1 MDPQDRL
8 GRWLQIRA
16 VGLIKNVFKSLFFKY
31 ITAFVLI
38 IVVSFMLLIL
48 IIGNIITG
56 YSEQVKTE
64 VLTNTAAAAYT
75 YLDENYK
82 KDLPF
87 SQYIAQNEQSL
98 SVFLQALTVNA
109 DGVTIL
115 LADDSGML
123 LTCQG
128 VDREALEIGQQIPLE
143 ELDRVL
149 LGEYVQTS
157 DTFAELFDQP
167 HTVHAHPLMEK
178 DDVYGVLLICADSS
192 DWHDLRDSTVQ
203 VIMAASLWV
212 MLAALIAFYFITE
225 RIITPLKGMSRAA
238 KSFAAGKFDV
248 RVPVH
253 GNDEVAELARAMNNM
268 AQSLEALDNMRTSFM
283 ANVSHDLR
291 TPMTTISGF
300 IDGILEG
307 VIPADQQTYYL
318 GIVSEEVK
326 RLSRLV
332 SQLLD
337 LSRIQA
343 GDRKFVFEPFDICE
357 VCRLILISFE
367 QKIDQKRLDV
377 EFECENEN
385 IFVLA
390 DRDAMYQIVYNL
402 VDNAVK
408 FSKERGKLRICI
420 DRIKKGQKIRVRVYN
435 QGQGIQKEDLPYVFE
450 RFYKSDKSRG
460 LDKKGV
466 GLGLYIVK
474 TIIEAHH
481 ESITVDSVAGEWCE
495 FSLTLSETD
504 TPEKG

>member
-1 MDPQDRL
+1 M
-8 GRWLQIRA
+8 
-16 VGLIKNVFKSLFFKY
+16 FKSLFFKY
-31 ITAFVLI
+31 ITAFMLI
-38 IVVSFMLLIL
+38 IVVSFMLLIV
-48 IIGNIITG
+48 IIGNIING

-64 VLTNTAAAAYT
+64 LITNSAAAAYA
-75 YLDENYK
+75 YVDGNYK
-82 KDLPF
+82 KDMPF
-87 SQYIAQNEQSL
+87 SEYIAENGQTTAEI
-98 SVFLQALTVNA
+98 LQALTVNA
-109 DGVTIL
+109 DGITIL
-115 LADDSGML
+115 LADADGTL
-123 LTCQG
+123 LMGRG
-128 VDREALEIGQQIPLE
+128 VEQQLFEIGQVLPLSDMNE
-143 ELDRVL
+143 VL
-149 LGEYVQTS
+149 SGQLIQGT
-157 DTFAELFDQP
+157 DTFAGTLSQP
-167 HTVHAHPLMEK
+167 HVVHAYPLMYEN
-178 DDVYGVLLICADSS
+178 DVYGILLVCAGSS
-192 DWHDLRDSTVQ
+192 DWMDLRDSTIQ

-225 RIITPLKGMSRAA
+225 RIITPLKEMSRAA

-268 AQSLEALDNMRTSFM
+268 AQSLEALDKMRTSFM

-300 IDGILEG
+300 IDSILDG
-307 VIPADQQTYYL
+307 VIPTEQQHYYL

-343 GDRKFVFEPFDICE
+343 GDRKFVSVPFDICE
-357 VCRLILISFE
+357 VSRLILISFE
-367 QKIDQKRLDV
+367 QKIDEKKLEV
-377 EFECENEN
+377 EFACEDEN
-385 IFVLA
+385 MYVLA

-408 FSKERGKLRICI
+408 FSRESGVLRICL
-420 DRIKKGQKIRVRVYN
+420 DRVRKSQKVRVRIYN
-435 QGQGIQKEDLPYVFE
+435 QGQGIAGEDLPYVFE

-466 GLGLYIVK
+466 GLGLYIAK

-481 ESITVDSVAGEWCE
+481 ESIKVDSVAGEWCE
-495 FSLTLSETD
+495 FTFTLPEVSA
-504 TPEKG
+504 PEKE

>member
-1 MDPQDRL
+1 M
-8 GRWLQIRA
+8 
-16 VGLIKNVFKSLFFKY
+16 FKSLFFKY
-31 ITAFVLI
+31 ITAFMLI
-38 IVVSFMLLIL
+38 IVISFMLLIV
-48 IIGNIITG
+48 IIGNIING

-64 VLTNTAAAAYT
+64 LITNSAAAAYT
-75 YLDENYK
+75 YVDQSYQ
-82 KDLPF
+82 KDMPF
-87 SQYIAQNEQSL
+87 STFMAQNEHPTAEI
-98 SVFLQALTVNA
+98 LQALTVNA
-109 DGVTIL
+109 DGITIL
-115 LADDSGML
+115 ITDADGTL
-123 LTCQG
+123 
-128 VDREALEIGQQIPLE
+128 
-143 ELDRVL
+143 L
-149 LGEYVQTS
+149 LGCGVEQELFETGSVLPLDGIGDVLAGKPLQTS
-157 DTFAELFDQP
+157 DTFGDALAEP
-167 HTVHAHPLMEK
+167 HVVHAYPLMHE
-178 DDVYGVLLICADSS
+178 DSVYGVLLICADSS
-192 DWHDLRDSTVQ
+192 DWMDLRDSTVQ

-225 RIITPLKGMSRAA
+225 RIITPLKEMSHAA

-300 IDGILEG
+300 IDGILDG

-343 GDRKFVFEPFDICE
+343 GDRKFVSAPFDICE
-357 VCRLILISFE
+357 VSRLILISFE
-367 QKIDQKRLDV
+367 QKIDEKRLDV
-377 EFECENEN
+377 EFECEDEN
-385 IFVLA
+385 MYALA

-402 VDNAVK
+402 IDNEVK
-408 FSKERGKLRICI
+408 FSREGGALRIQI

-435 QGQGIQKEDLPYVFE
+435 QGQGIAKEDLPYVFE

-474 TIIEAHH
+474 TVIEAHK
-481 ESITVDSVAGEWCE
+481 ESISVDSVAGEWCE
-495 FSLTLSETD
+495 FTFTL
-504 TPEKG
+504 PEVNAPDKE

>member
-1 MDPQDRL
+1 M
-8 GRWLQIRA
+8 
-16 VGLIKNVFKSLFFKY
+16 FKSLFFKY
-31 ITAFVLI
+31 ITAFMLI
-38 IVVSFMLLIL
+38 IAISFMLLIV
-48 IIGNIITG
+48 IIGNIING

-64 VLTNTAAAAYT
+64 LITNSAAAAYA
-75 YLDENYK
+75 YVDENYQ
-82 KDLPF
+82 KDVPF
-87 SQYIAQNEQSL
+87 SQFVLENEQRTADI
-98 SVFLQALTVNA
+98 LQALTVNA
-109 DGVTIL
+109 DGITIL
-115 LADDSGML
+115 LADADGTLLMSRGMEQQL
-123 LTCQG
+123 FVEGQKLPLAEMDEVLAGQIVQG
-128 VDREALEIGQQIPLE
+128 
-143 ELDRVL
+143 
-149 LGEYVQTS
+149 T
-157 DTFAELFDQP
+157 DTFAGELEQP
-167 HTVHAHPLMEK
+167 HVVHAYPLLRE
-178 DDVYGVLLICADSS
+178 DDVYGMLLVCADSS
-192 DWHDLRDSTVQ
+192 DWMDLRDSTVQ

-225 RIITPLKGMSRAA
+225 RIITPLKEMSRAA

-268 AQSLEALDNMRTSFM
+268 AQSLEALDKMRTSFM

-300 IDGILEG
+300 IDSILDG
-307 VIPADQQTYYL
+307 VIPAGQQKYYL

-343 GDRKFVFEPFDICE
+343 GDRKFVSAPFDVCE
-357 VCRLILISFE
+357 VSRLILISFE
-367 QKIDQKRLDV
+367 QKIDEKKLEV
-377 EFECENEN
+377 EFECDDERL
-385 IFVLA
+385 FVLA

-408 FSKERGKLRICI
+408 FSREGGTLRII
-420 DRIKKGQKIRVRVYN
+420 LERIKRGQKIRVRVYN
-435 QGQGIQKEDLPYVFE
+435 QGQGISGEDLPYVFE

-466 GLGLYIVK
+466 GLGLYIAK

-481 ESITVDSVAGEWCE
+481 ETISVDSVAGEWCE
-495 FSLTLSETD
+495 FTFTLPEVNA
-504 TPEKG
+504 PEKE

>member
-1 MDPQDRL
+1 M
-8 GRWLQIRA
+8 
-16 VGLIKNVFKSLFFKY
+16 
-31 ITAFVLI
+31 LI
-38 IVVSFMLLIL
+38 IVVSFMLLIM
-48 IIGNIITG
+48 IIGNIING
-56 YSEQVKTE
+56 YSEQVKTD
-64 VLTNTAAAAYT
+64 VITNTAAAAYA
-75 YLDENYK
+75 YVDENYQ
-82 KDLPF
+82 KDVPF
-87 SQYIAQNEQSL
+87 SQYVQENRQSAAEIL
-98 SVFLQALTVNA
+98 RAMTVNA

-115 LADDSGML
+115 LADTDGTL
-123 LTCQG
+123 
-128 VDREALEIGQQIPLE
+128 
-143 ELDRVL
+143 L
-149 LGEYVQTS
+149 LGCGVEQDQFATGQVLPMERLPEAIGGQHVSTTE
-157 DTFAELFDQP
+157 TFDGVFAQE
-167 HTVHAHPLMEK
+167 HIVHAHPMMHENE
-178 DDVYGVLLICADSS
+178 VYGVLLVCADSS
-192 DWHDLRDSTVQ
+192 DWRDLRDSTVQ

-225 RIITPLKGMSRAA
+225 RIITPLKEMSRAA

-253 GNDEVAELARAMNNM
+253 GNDEVADLARAMNNM

-300 IDGILEG
+300 IDGILDG

-343 GDRKFVFEPFDICE
+343 GDRKFVSAPFDICE
-357 VCRLILISFE
+357 VSRLILISFE
-367 QKIDQKRLDV
+367 QKIDQKKLEV
-377 EFECENEN
+377 EFDCEQEN
-385 IFVLA
+385 LYVLA

-408 FSKERGKLRICI
+408 FSREGGTLRICI

-435 QGQGIQKEDLPYVFE
+435 QGQGIAKEDLPYVFE

-474 TIIEAHH
+474 TIVEAHK
-481 ESITVDSVAGEWCE
+481 ESISVDSVANEWCE
-495 FSLTLSETD
+495 FTFTLPEVD
-504 TPEKG
+504 APEKV

>member
-1 MDPQDRL
+1 M
-8 GRWLQIRA
+8 
-16 VGLIKNVFKSLFFKY
+16 FKSLFFKY

-38 IVVSFMLLIL
+38 ILVSFMLLIM
-48 IIGNIITG
+48 IIGNIING
-56 YSEQVKTE
+56 YSEQVKLEVITE
-64 VLTNTAAAAYT
+64 TAAAAYT
-75 YLDENYK
+75 YVDENYQN
-82 KDLPF
+82 DVPF
-87 SQYIAQNEQSL
+87 SQYIAQNERSIAQIM
-98 SVFLQALTVNA
+98 QALTVNA

-115 LADDSGML
+115 LTDADGTL
-123 LTCQG
+123 LMRQG
-128 VDREALEIGQQIPLE
+128 VDRELLKVGEVLSMQELEA
-143 ELDRVL
+143 VL
-149 LGEYVQTS
+149 AGEHVRTS
-157 DTFAELFDQP
+157 DTFAGLFEQP
-167 HTVHAHPLMEK
+167 HTVHAHPLTEG
-178 DDVYGVLLICADSS
+178 DEVYGVLLVCADSN
-192 DWHDLRDSTVQ
+192 DWRDLRDSTVQ

-225 RIITPLKGMSRAA
+225 RIITPLKEMSRAA

-300 IDGILEG
+300 IDGILDG
-307 VIPADQQTYYL
+307 VIPADQQAYYL

-332 SQLLD
+332 TQLLD

-343 GDRKFVFEPFDICE
+343 GDRKFVFAPFDICE

-377 EFECENEN
+377 EFECDDEN

-402 VDNAVK
+402 MDNAVK
-408 FSKERGKLRICI
+408 FSKEGGVLRVCI
-420 DRIKKGQKIRVRVYN
+420 DRVKKEQKIRVRVYN
-435 QGQGIQKEDLPYVFE
+435 QGQGIPAEDLPYVFE

-466 GLGLYIVK
+466 GLGLYIAK
-474 TIIEAHH
+474 TIMDAHH
-481 ESITVDSVAGEWCE
+481 ESISVDSVAGEWCE
-495 FSLTLSETD
+495 FTFMLPETD
-504 TPEKG
+504 APEKA

>member
-1 MDPQDRL
+1 M
-8 GRWLQIRA
+8 
-16 VGLIKNVFKSLFFKY
+16 
-31 ITAFVLI
+31 LI

-48 IIGNIITG
+48 IIGNIING
-56 YSEQVKTE
+56 YSQQAKTE
-64 VLTNTAAAAYT
+64 VITNSAAAAYT
-75 YLDENYK
+75 YVDENYQ
-82 KDLPF
+82 KDVPF
-87 SQYIAQNEQSL
+87 EQYIAENRHSTAEI
-98 SVFLQALTVNA
+98 LQALTVNA
-109 DGVTIL
+109 DGITIMLTDDDGTL
-115 LADDSGML
+115 LMGCGVEQEML
-123 LTCQG
+123 M
-128 VDREALEIGQQIPLE
+128 VGQMLPMEQLQE
-143 ELDRVL
+143 VLDGQHVR
-149 LGEYVQTS
+149 TK
-157 DTFAELFDQP
+157 DTFDGLFDEA
-167 HTVHAHPLMEK
+167 HIVHAHPMMHEN
-178 DDVYGVLLICADSS
+178 DVYGVLLVCAGSS
-192 DWHDLRDSTVQ
+192 DWRDLRDSTVQ

-225 RIITPLKGMSRAA
+225 RIITPLKEMSRAA

-253 GNDEVAELARAMNNM
+253 GNDEVAELARAMNHM

-300 IDGILEG
+300 IDGILDG

-332 SQLLD
+332 TQLLD

-343 GDRKFVFEPFDICE
+343 GDRKFVSAPFDICE

-367 QKIDQKRLDV
+367 QKIDQKQLDV
-377 EFECENEN
+377 EFDCEDEN
-385 IFVLA
+385 MFVLA

-408 FSKERGKLRICI
+408 FSKERGTLRISLH
-420 DRIKKGQKIRVRVYN
+420 RVKKGQKVRVRVYN
-435 QGQGIQKEDLPYVFE
+435 QGQGIRKEDLPYVFE

-481 ESITVDSVAGEWCE
+481 ESIAVDSVAGEWCE
-495 FSLTLSETD
+495 FTFTLPEID
-504 TPEKG
+504 APEKA

>member
-1 MDPQDRL
+1 M
-8 GRWLQIRA
+8 
-16 VGLIKNVFKSLFFKY
+16 FKSLFFKY
-31 ITAFVLI
+31 ITAFMLI
-38 IVVSFMLLIL
+38 IVVSFMLLIV
-48 IIGNIITG
+48 IIGNIING

-64 VLTNTAAAAYT
+64 LITNSAAAAYT
-75 YLDENYK
+75 YVDGNYQ
-82 KDLPF
+82 KDVPF
-87 SQYIAQNEQSL
+87 SQYIEENGQTTAEI
-98 SVFLQALTVNA
+98 LQAMTVNA
-109 DGVTIL
+109 DGITIMLTDANGTL
-115 LADDSGML
+115 LMSRGVEQQLFELGQVLPLTGMEEVL
-123 LTCQG
+123 
-128 VDREALEIGQQIPLE
+128 AGQS
-143 ELDRVL
+143 
-149 LGEYVQTS
+149 VQTT
-157 DTFAELFDQP
+157 DTFAGMLSQP
-167 HTVHAHPLMEK
+167 HVVHAYPMLHEG
-178 DDVYGVLLICADSS
+178 DVYGILLVCADSS
-192 DWHDLRDSTVQ
+192 DWMDLRDSTVQ

-225 RIITPLKGMSRAA
+225 RIITPLKEMSHAA

-268 AQSLEALDNMRTSFM
+268 AQSLEALDKMRTSFM

-300 IDGILEG
+300 IDSILDG
-307 VIPADQQTYYL
+307 VIPPEQQHYYL

-343 GDRKFVFEPFDICE
+343 GDRKFVSAPFDVCE
-357 VCRLILISFE
+357 VSRLILISFE
-367 QKIDQKRLDV
+367 QKIDEKKLEV
-377 EFECENEN
+377 EFDCEKEN
-385 IFVLA
+385 MFVLA

-408 FSKERGKLRICI
+408 FSRERGVLRICI
-420 DRIKKGQKIRVRVYN
+420 DRIRKNQKIRVRIYN
-435 QGQGIQKEDLPYVFE
+435 QGQGIAKEDLPYVFE

-466 GLGLYIVK
+466 GLGLYIAK

-481 ESITVDSVAGEWCE
+481 ESISVDSVAGEWCE
-495 FSLTLSETD
+495 FTFTLPEVSA
-504 TPEKG
+504 PEKE

>member
-1 MDPQDRL
+1 M
-8 GRWLQIRA
+8 
-16 VGLIKNVFKSLFFKY
+16 FKSLFFKY
-31 ITAFVLI
+31 ISAFLLI
-38 IVVSFMLLIL
+38 IVVSFMLLIM
-48 IIGNIITG
+48 IIGNIING
-56 YSEQVKTE
+56 YSEQVMVE
-64 VLTNTAAAAYT
+64 VITDTAAAAYT
-75 YLDENYK
+75 YVDENYQN
-82 KDLPF
+82 DMPF
-87 SQYIAQNEQSL
+87 SQYVAQNERSIAQI
-98 SVFLQALTVNA
+98 LQALTVNA
-109 DGVTIL
+109 DGVTIM
-115 LADDSGML
+115 LADEDGTLLML
-123 LTCQG
+123 RG
-128 VDREALEIGQQIPLE
+128 VDRELLEVGKVLPMQGLE
-143 ELDRVL
+143 QVL
-149 LGEYVQTS
+149 AGEHLRTS
-157 DTFAELFDQP
+157 DTFTGIFEQS
-167 HTVHAHPLMEK
+167 HTVHAHPLIEGN
-178 DDVYGVLLICADSS
+178 DVYGVLLVCADSN
-192 DWHDLRDSTVQ
+192 DWRDLRDSTVQ

-225 RIITPLKGMSRAA
+225 RIITPLKEMSRAA

-300 IDGILEG
+300 IDGILDG

-343 GDRKFVFEPFDICE
+343 GDRKFVSAPFDICE

-377 EFECENEN
+377 EFECEDEKL
-385 IFVLA
+385 FVLA

-408 FSKERGKLRICI
+408 FSKEGGTLRICL
-420 DRIKKGQKIRVRVYN
+420 DRVKKSEKVRVRVYN
-435 QGQGIQKEDLPYVFE
+435 QGEGIPGEDLPYVFE

-481 ESITVDSVAGEWCE
+481 ESVSVDSVAGEWCE
-495 FSLTLSETD
+495 FTFTLPETD
-504 TPEKG
+504 APEKGREGE

>member
-1 MDPQDRL
+1 
-8 GRWLQIRA
+8 
-16 VGLIKNVFKSLFFKY
+16 VFKSLFFKY
-31 ITAFVLI
+31 ISAFLLI
-38 IVVSFMLLIL
+38 IVVSFMLLIM
-48 IIGNIITG
+48 IIGNIING
-56 YSEQVKTE
+56 YSEQVKVE
-64 VLTNTAAAAYT
+64 VITDTAAAAYT
-75 YLDENYK
+75 YVDENYQN
-82 KDLPF
+82 DMPF
-87 SQYIAQNEQSL
+87 SQYVTQNEHSIAQI
-98 SVFLQALTVNA
+98 LQALTVNA
-109 DGVTIL
+109 DGVTIM
-115 LADDSGML
+115 LADENGTL
-123 LTCQG
+123 LMRQG
-128 VDREALEIGQQIPLE
+128 VDRELLEVGKVLPMQ
-143 ELDRVL
+143 ELDQVL
-149 LGEYVQTS
+149 AGEHVRTS
-157 DTFAELFDQP
+157 DTFAGLFEQS
-167 HTVHAHPLMEK
+167 HTVHAHPLTEG
-178 DDVYGVLLICADSS
+178 DDVYGVLLVCADSN
-192 DWHDLRDSTVQ
+192 DWRDLRDSTVQ

-225 RIITPLKGMSRAA
+225 RIITPLKEMSRAA

-300 IDGILEG
+300 IDGILDG

-343 GDRKFVFEPFDICE
+343 GDRKFVSAPFDICE

-377 EFECENEN
+377 EFECEDEN
-385 IFVLA
+385 LFVMA

-408 FSKERGKLRICI
+408 FSKEGGKLRICLE
-420 DRIKKGQKIRVRVYN
+420 RVKKGEKVRVRVYN
-435 QGQGIQKEDLPYVFE
+435 QGQGIPAEDLPYVFE

-474 TIIEAHH
+474 TVIEAHH
-481 ESITVDSVAGEWCE
+481 ESISVDSVAGEWCE
-495 FSLTLSETD
+495 FTFMLPETD
-504 TPEKG
+504 APEKGREGE

>member
-1 MDPQDRL
+1 M
-8 GRWLQIRA
+8 
-16 VGLIKNVFKSLFFKY
+16 FKSLFFKY

-38 IVVSFMLLIL
+38 IMVSFMLLIL
-48 IIGNIITG
+48 IIGNIING
-56 YSEQVKTE
+56 YSQEAQTE
-64 VLTNTAAAAYT
+64 VITNSAAAAYT
-75 YLDENYK
+75 YVDENYE
-82 KDLPF
+82 KDIPF
-87 SQYIAQNEQSL
+87 SQYIAENEHSTAEI
-98 SVFLQALTVNA
+98 FQALTVNA
-109 DGVTIL
+109 DGITIL
-115 LADDSGML
+115 LTDENGTL
-123 LTCQG
+123 LMGCG
-128 VDREALEIGQQIPLE
+128 VEQELFKVGQ
-143 ELDRVL
+143 VL
-149 LGEYVQTS
+149 PMEQLQEVLVGQHVRTT
-157 DTFAELFDQP
+157 DTFAGLFDEA
-167 HTVHAHPLMEK
+167 HIVHAHPMMDEN
-178 DDVYGVLLICADSS
+178 DVYGVLLVCADSS
-192 DWHDLRDSTVQ
+192 DWRDLRDSTVQ

-225 RIITPLKGMSRAA
+225 RIITPLKEMSRAA

-300 IDGILEG
+300 IDGILDG

-332 SQLLD
+332 TQLLD

-343 GDRKFVFEPFDICE
+343 GDRKFVSAPFDICE

-367 QKIDQKRLDV
+367 QKIDQKHLDV
-377 EFECENEN
+377 EFDCEDEN
-385 IFVLA
+385 IYVFA

-408 FSKERGKLRICI
+408 FSREGGTLRISLH
-420 DRIKKGQKIRVRVYN
+420 RVKKGQKVRVRVYN

-481 ESITVDSVAGEWCE
+481 ESIAVDSVAGEWCE
-495 FSLTLSETD
+495 FTFTLPEID
-504 TPEKG
+504 APEKA

>member
-1 MDPQDRL
+1 M
-8 GRWLQIRA
+8 
-16 VGLIKNVFKSLFFKY
+16 
-31 ITAFVLI
+31 LI
-38 IVVSFMLLIL
+38 IVISFMLLIL
-48 IIGNIITG
+48 IIGNIING
-56 YSEQVKTE
+56 YSQQAKAE
-64 VLTNTAAAAYT
+64 VITNSAAAAYT
-75 YLDENYK
+75 YVDENYQ
-82 KDLPF
+82 KDVPF
-87 SQYIAQNEQSL
+87 EQYIAENRHSTAEI
-98 SVFLQALTVNA
+98 LQALTVNA
-109 DGVTIL
+109 DGITIMLTDDDGTL
-115 LADDSGML
+115 LMGCGVEQEML
-123 LTCQG
+123 K
-128 VDREALEIGQQIPLE
+128 VGQVLPMEQLQE
-143 ELDRVL
+143 VLDGQHVR
-149 LGEYVQTS
+149 TT
-157 DTFAELFDQP
+157 DTFAGLFDEA
-167 HTVHAHPLMEK
+167 HIVHAHPMMHEN
-178 DDVYGVLLICADSS
+178 DVYGVLLVCADSS
-192 DWHDLRDSTVQ
+192 DWRDLRDSTVQ

-225 RIITPLKGMSRAA
+225 RIITPLKEMSRAA

-300 IDGILEG
+300 IDGILDG
-307 VIPADQQTYYL
+307 VIPADQQSYYL

-343 GDRKFVFEPFDICE
+343 GDRKFMSAPFDICE

-367 QKIDQKRLDV
+367 QKIDQKHLDV
-377 EFECENEN
+377 EFDCEDEN

-408 FSKERGKLRICI
+408 FSKERGTLRISLH
-420 DRIKKGQKIRVRVYN
+420 RVKKGQKVRVRVYN
-435 QGQGIQKEDLPYVFE
+435 QGQGIPKEDLPYVFE

-481 ESITVDSVAGEWCE
+481 ESIAVDSVAGEWCE
-495 FSLTLSETD
+495 FTFTLPEID
-504 TPEKG
+504 APEKA